1 MSIKWKLLLMVGLP
15 ISAMVVI
22 FVVGLVSFYSI
33 DGSMGE
39 VNQLHMDRATMIDA
53 DRDAYQAQ
61 TAVME
66 ALGAKSKDEFTAAA
80 KGSEENLTQTWERI
94 IGPSARFTPEMSGAL
109 DEFKDGYGRWKKN
122 NEAIFGLVGETLD
135 ANLTIA
141 EHEQAALDSFDAMR
155 DVIDKLGTMV
165 DGRLKDPLLAP
176 DRRLR
181 LEQALSKVLNAD
193 RDAYQAYVAQL
204 LVVRA
209 MDAKTVGE
217 LADTFAENVAQT
229 NDRILGGAAIVGRA
243 ADGLKDDFSKLF
255 DSWKS
260 HSERVVQLT
269 RDNIDKNARKLDL
282 MKESNVEFAA
292 MRGAIDQMGEKEVA
306 QVEDHL
312 ASLDAI
318 IRNTVLVYVVV
329 TLAFVLLSLVV
340 ALIVATRISNVM
352 KKSAEVARSLSKGD
366 FSVSLDV
373 DRNDEIGML
382 GEAISDMIGKLR
394 SIVMDVQEASAQVA
408 TGSEELAGSSQ
419 TLSQGATEQASAVEE
434 VSSSMEQMSSSIS
447 RNTESSSK
455 TEAIARKTAD
465 EAKQGGEAVRQTVE
479 SMKLIAEKISVV
491 EEIARQTNLLAL
503 NAAIEAARAGEH
515 GKGFAVV
522 AAEVR
527 KLAEKSGAAA
537 NEISQLSGDSV
548 EVATRAGKMLDSIVP
563 NIEQTAELVQEIS
576 AASNEQN
583 AGAHEI
589 NSALQ
594 QLDNVVQSNAGSSE
608 EIASTAEELSSQAMQ
623 MEKVM
628 SFFRLGSAHAG
639 AGSREA
645 ARPLPSADMQALPA
659 SEESEGDGA
668 DDFERF

>member
-22 FVVGLVSFYSI
+22 FVVGLASFYSI
-33 DGSMGE
+33 DGNMGE
-39 VNQLHMDRATMIDA
+39 VNQLHLDRATMIDA

-66 ALGAKSKDEFTAAA
+66 ALGAKSKDEFAAAA
-80 KGSEENLTQTWERI
+80 KASEENLTQTWERI

-109 DEFKDGYGRWKKN
+109 DEFKGGYGRWKKS
-122 NEAIFGLVGETLD
+122 NETILGLVGETLE
-135 ANLTIA
+135 ANLTI
-141 EHEQAALDSFDAMR
+141 EKHEQAALDSFDAMR
-155 DVIDKLGTMV
+155 DVIDKLGTMI
-165 DGRLKDPLLAP
+165 DDRLKDPLLGP
-176 DRRLR
+176 ERRLR

-209 MDAKTVGE
+209 TDPKVVGG
-217 LADTFAENVAQT
+217 LADSFAENVAQT
-229 NDRILGGAAIVGRA
+229 SDRILGGAAIVGHA
-243 ADGLKDDFSKLF
+243 AEGLKDDFSKRF

-260 HSERVVQLT
+260 HSERVVLLT
-269 RDNIDKNARKLDL
+269 RENIDKNARKFDL
-282 MKESNVEFAA
+282 LKKSNADVDS

-306 QVEDHL
+306 QVKDHL
-312 ASLDAI
+312 ASLESVI
-318 IRNTVLVYVVV
+318 GNTILVYVVV

-352 KKSAEVARSLSKGD
+352 KQSAEAARSLSEGD

-382 GEAISDMIGKLR
+382 AEAISGMIGKLR
-394 SIVMDVQEASAQVA
+394 SIVMDVQAASAQVA

-434 VSSSMEQMSSSIS
+434 VSSSMEEMSASIS
-447 RNTESSSK
+447 RNTESSAK
-455 TEAIARKTAD
+455 TESIARKTAD
-465 EAKQGGEAVRQTVE
+465 EAKKGGEAVRQTVE

-583 AGAHEI
+583 VGAHEI

-594 QLDNVVQSNAGSSE
+594 QLDSVVQSNAGSSE
-608 EIASTAEELSSQAMQ
+608 EIASTAEQLSSQAMQ
-623 MEKVM
+623 MERVM
-628 SFFRLGSAHAG
+628 AFFRLGGVQAG
-639 AGSREA
+639 AGSRGA
-645 ARPLPSADMQALPA
+645 ARPLPPADMQGLPVSEA
-659 SEESEGDGA
+659 SEEGGA